1 MYVEERIYR
10 LKIGAVAEYCR
21 NYEELG
27 MKTQLKH
34 LPHMVGYYFT
44 EIGGLNCMVH
54 LWAYD
59 SLDQREKCR
68 AAMSAD
74 PDWQEYLKK
83 IRPLM
88 KRQESRI
95 MKCAPF
101 FVDFFPAR
109 FLVPLPPPR
118 LRAPLDFL
126 VPFLATILLAP
137 SVGLSLAHRNKII

>member
-1 MYVEERIYR
+1 MYVEERMYR
-10 LKIGAVAEYCR
+10 LKIAAVPEYCK

-27 MKTQLKH
+27 MHVQLKH
-34 LPHMVGYYFT
+34 LPHMLGYYYT
-44 EIGGLNCMVH
+44 EVGGLNMMVH

-74 PDWQEYLKK
+74 PDWQSYLTK

-88 KRQESRI
+88 ERQETRI

-101 FVDFFPAR
+101 FVE
-109 FLVPLPPPR
+109 R
-118 LRAPLDFL
+118 LKKM
-126 VPFLATILLAP
+126 LAA
-137 SVGLSLAHRNKII
+137 VE